1 MGHIYAVVNQ
11 KGGVGKT
18 TTSVNL
24 AAYLAAAGKRVLV
37 VDLDSQGNATSHL
50 GIDRDAVQTSA
61 YDVLLEKTSAEA
73 CILYNERT
81 KIAIIPSVPALAAA
95 EVELVSV
102 FDRER
107 RLKAAIATV
116 SDNYDYVLFD
126 CPPSLGL
133 VTVNAL
139 TAANGVLIPVQTEY
153 LPLEGLGSL
162 VRTYELVKQRLNPD
176 LEIRGLIMTM
186 YDPRT
191 ALANQVVAEVEKH
204 FGKKVFTTRIPRSVR
219 LSEAPSYGQ
228 PITTYAPNSP
238 GAQAYGALVSEL
250 IAQDD
255 GVRKPARASKKQ
267 TA

>member
-1 MGHIYAVVNQ
+1 MAHIYAVVNQ

-24 AAYLAAAGKRVLV
+24 AAYLAAAGKRVLI

-50 GIDRDAVQTSA
+50 GIDRDTVEASS
-61 YDVLLEKTSAEA
+61 YDVLLERATIDRAT
-73 CILYNERT
+73 LFNERT
-81 KIAIIPSVPALAAA
+81 KIAVVPSVPGLAAA
-95 EVELVSV
+95 EVELVSE

-107 RLKAAIATV
+107 RLKTAFAAV
-116 SDNYDYVLFD
+116 STQFDYILMD

-139 TAANGVLIPVQTEY
+139 TAASGLLIPVQTEY

-162 VRTYELVKQRLNPD
+162 VRTYELVKQRLNPE

-191 ALANQVVAEVEKH
+191 ALANQVVNEVEKH
-204 FGKKVFTTRIPRSVR
+204 FGSKVFTTRIPRSVR

-228 PITTYAPNSP
+228 PINTYAPSSP
-238 GAQAYGALVSEL
+238 GALAYSSLVAEL

-255 GVRKPARASKKQ
+255 GKRKPAKASKKQ
-267 TA
+267 AA